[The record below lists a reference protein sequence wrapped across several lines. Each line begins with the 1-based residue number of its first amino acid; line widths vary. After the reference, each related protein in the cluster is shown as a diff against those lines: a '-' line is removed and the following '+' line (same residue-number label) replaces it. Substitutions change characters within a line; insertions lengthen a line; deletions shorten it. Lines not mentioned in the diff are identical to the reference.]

1 MAATPELRGPQVAP
15 SILAA
20 DFGRLRE
27 QVETVQAAGARII
40 HVDIMDGHF
49 VPPLSLGP
57 GACEALR
64 DLGLHLEV
72 HLMVEHPERTQID
85 AFAEAGAGTIIV
97 HAEAT
102 PNVHYA
108 LQAIRAHGCLAGLA
122 VCPATPLEIFRELS
136 LDVALLMTVN
146 PGWGGQAFIPE
157 SLGRLERLRQIV
169 GPDVEIEVDG
179 GVDRATAAP
188 ARAAGASRFVAGTAV
203 FGAPD
208 PAAAFAELTA
218 LVAD

>member
-1 MAATPELRGPQVAP
+1 MSPPAQIRGPQVAP

-20 DFGRLRE
+20 DMGRLRE
-27 QVETVQAAGARII
+27 QVREVADAGARIV

-49 VPPLSLGP
+49 VPPLSMGP
-57 GACEALR
+57 SACAALR

-85 AFAEAGAGTIIV
+85 AFAAAGAHTIIV
-97 HAEAT
+97 HADAT

-122 VCPATPLEIFRELS
+122 VCPATPLDAFREVEV
-136 LDVALLMTVN
+136 DVALLMTVN
-146 PGWGGQAFIPE
+146 PGWGGQSFIPE
-157 SLGRLERLRQIV
+157 SLERLRRLREIV
-169 GPDVEIEVDG
+169 GPEVEIEVDG
-179 GVDRATAAP
+179 GVDRTTAAP

-208 PAAAFAELTA
+208 PAAAFRELTG
-218 LVAD
+218 LVGG

>member
-1 MAATPELRGPQVAP
+1 VSADPALRGPQIAP

-20 DFGRLRE
+20 DMGRLRE
-27 QVETVQAAGARII
+27 QVQQVADAGARIV

-49 VPPLSLGP
+49 VPPLSMGP
-57 GACEALR
+57 GACAALR

-85 AFAEAGAGTIIV
+85 AFAAAGAGTIIV

-108 LQAIRAHGCLAGLA
+108 LQAIRAHGCRAGLA
-122 VCPATPLEIFRELS
+122 VCPATPLEVFREVE

-157 SLGRLERLRQIV
+157 SYDRLRRLREIV

-179 GVDRATAAP
+179 GVDRETAAP

-208 PAAAFAELTA
+208 PAAAFAELTG
-218 LVAD
+218 LVGG